1 MDRFTFSS
9 EIPLADIEKTKRR
22 FREVCL
28 DLDLMDGIV
37 GKDKRCDDWTDNYVP
52 SHIKSALFPIGWKSD
67 RDGKSFL
74 VVKCETTLHHI
85 DEFMLI
91 LRELLKVEPDDT
103 YYWSVPFSMT
113 DRDHMQPGHFGG
125 GLMLI
130 TRNEFHCLDQNQL
143 FDIARGKV
151 SNLFVETL

>member
-22 FREVCL
+22 FREINT
-28 DLDLMDGIV
+28 DLTCKAGII
-37 GKDKRCDDWTDNYVP
+37 GQDKCCDDWTDNYVP
-52 SHIKSALFPIGWKSD
+52 SVIKSVLFHIGWKSD

-74 VVKCETTLHHI
+74 AVECDTSIHD
-85 DEFMLI
+85 DEFMLV
-91 LRELLKVEPDDT
+91 LRELLKVEPDDV
-103 YYWSVPFSMT
+103 YYWSIPFAMT
-113 DRDHMQPGHFGG
+113 DPDHMRPNHFGG

-130 TRNEFHCLDQNQL
+130 TREEFHSLDQNQL
-143 FDIARGKV
+143 FDITRGKV